1 MNSPQRMLSNVQYDS
16 GVEGNALNVPCC
28 VEVSLLWQN
37 YAVTHVERL
46 LRRVPFIVV
55 RVDDYASVR
64 HCLGFCMVGVDL
76 C

>member
-1 MNSPQRMLSNVQYDS
+1 MYNTIA
-16 GVEGNALNVPCC
+16 EGNALNVSCC
-28 VEVSLLWQN
+28 AEVGLLWQN

-64 HCLGFCMVGVDL
+64 HHLGFWMVGVDL
-76 C
+76 CG